1 MKKIIFGGTGL
12 LGSAIKE
19 EFHGVKSLSSKDIDL
34 TDQEVTKNWFKKNK
48 KLVEESIVFICAGKV
63 SGIGGQKNYEM
74 LIKNLKIGIN
84 LFENLKKYQ
93 KKGYSIYFS
102 SSCVYPEKLNNY
114 YEDDLF
120 KGKFEKTNEGYAI
133 AKATCQTLSN
143 FSNIDLG
150 KRQFLNI
157 IPSNIWGENDNWDLK
172 TGHVLTSITRKIYNA
187 KKSNKNEVFLWGSPK
202 TKREFIKSN
211 DVALAVKLILK
222 SKTKNNTFNVGNGK
236 DFTIIWLAKEIAK
249 KLDYKGKIL
258 FSGEKVGQKQK
269 LMNINLISS
278 LGWKPVY
285 DYNDMVNF
293 VSKKVVSI

>member
-1 MKKIIFGGTGL
+1 MNKIIFGGTGL

-19 EFHGVKSLSSKDIDL
+19 EFNRVKSLSSKDLDL
-34 TDQEVTKNWFKKNK
+34 TDQEVTNNWFKTNK

-74 LIKNLKIGIN
+74 LIKNLRIGIN

-102 SSCVYPEKLNNY
+102 SSCVYPAKLNNY
-114 YEDDLF
+114 HENDLF

-157 IPSNIWGENDNWDLK
+157 IPSNIWGENDNWDLN
-172 TGHVLTSITRKIYNA
+172 TGHVLTAITRKIYNA
-187 KKSNKNEVFLWGSPK
+187 KK
-202 TKREFIKSN
+202 
-211 DVALAVKLILK
+211 
-222 SKTKNNTFNVGNGK
+222 
-236 DFTIIWLAKEIAK
+236 
-249 KLDYKGKIL
+249 
-258 FSGEKVGQKQK
+258 
-269 LMNINLISS
+269 
-278 LGWKPVY
+278 
-285 DYNDMVNF
+285 
-293 VSKKVVSI
+293 